1 MKSVAPK
8 SVVRFY
14 GNIEYALDALVS
26 RQVAF
31 VRSSSLNDPFD
42 PYFGVDFDVG
52 YFDLLEYVRAN
63 HTASDFGWF
72 LQKYGSPVLWEEGV
86 ARVKSYMDDTKR
98 STFVFSTCG
107 ILAEPHPKENLYMW
121 GHYANGHRGIA
132 IEFNTEALTRKNP
145 ISPKLSTGKIW
156 ENDDIWIRVE
166 YANEIPR
173 LGLDRA
179 FDFFRDVYYEDFE
192 TPIVKSV
199 FNNIGRLKSRNW
211 EAEQE
216 WRLLWHNDE
225 TEASIWKVGID
236 IDAVTAVYMGILVS
250 DDIVERVQGELK
262 ANWPDAKLFRA
273 KRGRDFNLN
282 FVQI

>member
-1 MKSVAPK
+1 
-8 SVVRFY
+8 
-14 GNIEYALDALVS
+14 
-26 RQVAF
+26 
-31 VRSSSLNDPFD
+31 
-42 PYFGVDFDVG
+42 
-52 YFDLLEYVRAN
+52 
-63 HTASDFGWF
+63 
-72 LQKYGSPVLWEEGV
+72 
-86 ARVKSYMDDTKR
+86 
-98 STFVFSTCG
+98 
-107 ILAEPHPKENLYMW
+107 MW